1 MATLHIVAK
10 AGQINVIVN
19 GFTEFSHPQDDHE
32 TVLSF
37 LDSLLEMGVITE
49 DQHATKCKRVNQI
62 AGIE

>member
-37 LDSLLEMGVITE
+37 IDSLLEMGVITE
-49 DQHATKCKRVNQI
+49 DQHTTKCKRVNQI

>member
-10 AGQINVIVN
+10 AGQINVVVN
-19 GFTEFSHPQDDHE
+19 GFTEFSHPQDDYE

-37 LDSLLEMGVITE
+37 IDSLLEMGVITE
-49 DQHATKCKRVNQI
+49 DQHTTKCKRVNQI

>member
-37 LDSLLEMGVITE
+37 IDSLLEMGVITE
-49 DQHATKCKRVNQI
+49 DQHTAKCKRVKQI
-62 AGIE
+62 VGIE

>member
-10 AGQINVIVN
+10 AGQINVVVN

-37 LDSLLEMGVITE
+37 IDSLLEMGVITE
-49 DQHATKCKRVNQI
+49 DQHGTKCKRVNQI